1 MRPMLQS
8 VIPVPQSERQN
19 KRIQKVC
26 MDLCMDLWDLGSD
39 RSRGIRKAAVDSVD
53 NVACDSQIALGCL
66 GMSLGGSLN
75 DAILLKNDF
84 AIL

>member
-1 MRPMLQS
+1 MRPMLHC

-19 KRIQKVC
+19 KRCVWNC
-26 MDLCMDLWDLGSD
+26 VLWDLGSD

-66 GMSLGGSLN
+66 GMSLGGSFN
-75 DAILLKNDF
+75 DAILFKK
-84 AIL
+84 